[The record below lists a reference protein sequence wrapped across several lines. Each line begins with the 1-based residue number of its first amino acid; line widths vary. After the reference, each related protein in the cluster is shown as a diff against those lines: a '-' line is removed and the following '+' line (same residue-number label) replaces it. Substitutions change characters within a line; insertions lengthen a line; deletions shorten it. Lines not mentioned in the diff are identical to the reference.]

1 MATSQRKIEANRA
14 NALKSTGPRTAR
26 GKRVAGRNALAH
38 GLTSRAALLPG
49 DDPREYRRFVRAF
62 LDEMDPQG
70 PFQEELVGEIAN
82 LSWKL
87 RRAPTAEAI
96 LLAEKHRR
104 GEELPPTK
112 VLVNMILDK
121 KSYDGS
127 PASPLWLLDQYT
139 QQIERSRARALRM
152 FLAVRKHE
160 QSLER
165 AEAEAAE
172 AEPAAM
178 RVAPTRAISPL
189 KYEANGPAV
198 PPGAQAERPQ
208 QDETPAARRDGQ
220 GEAPQEPT
228 AEGP

>member
-1 MATSQRKIEANRA
+1 VAASQRKIEANRA
-14 NALKSTGPRTAR
+14 NALKSTGPRTPR
-26 GKRVAGRNALAH
+26 GRRAAGRNALAH

-49 DDPREYRRFVRAF
+49 DDPREYRRFVRA
-62 LDEMDPQG
+62 LLVEMDPRG
-70 PFQEELVGEIAN
+70 PFQEELVGEIAH

-127 PASPLWLLDQYT
+127 PASPLWLLDRYT

-152 FLAVRKHE
+152 FLAVRKHD

-165 AEAEAAE
+165 AEAEPAGIRDVAARAIFPLQNE
-172 AEPAAM
+172 ANCPAAS
-178 RVAPTRAISPL
+178 RGTQAQ
-189 KYEANGPAV
+189 
-198 PPGAQAERPQ
+198 PPQPDGTTGAS
-208 QDETPAARRDGQ
+208 RDSRD
-220 GEAPQEPT
+220 EAPQEPT